1 MRNLKY
7 EKVLF
12 GFNPCSGLWGL
23 IDDSLAYEYVNEDI
37 FQTLFNFYANSLW
50 HKKVTCLTELSPLDI
65 LKLNHFYHFQYPM
78 EVYVPVIKYTG
89 YQKYNLILGLTQLF
103 NDEYEN
109 DTEFWHERNLRY
121 LTIYLGSE
129 IDDYSEVTKRQ
140 LYILENGGLILYGL
154 PNEAYHNSENRMLL
168 CDLLRLLI
176 NDSDL
181 CQRAI
186 DLILRHKKAS
196 VSFIERSLKL
206 NYEQS
211 IFIIQ
216 ELEKRQIIS
225 GPDHSGRRKIL
236 ISKNPAFFNFA

>member
-1 MRNLKY
+1 MHNLKY

-37 FQTLFNFYANSLW
+37 FQKLFDFYADLLW
-50 HKKVTCLTELSPLDI
+50 HKKVTCFTELSALDI
-65 LKLNHFYHFQYPM
+65 LKLDHFYHFQYRT
-78 EVYVPVIKYTG
+78 EVCVPIIKYTG

-109 DTEFWHERNLRY
+109 DTEFWHQRNLRY
-121 LTIYLGSE
+121 LTIYFGHK
-129 IDDYSEVTKRQ
+129 IDNYSEVTKRQ
-140 LYILENGGLILYGL
+140 LSILENGGLVLYGL
-154 PNEAYHNSENRMLL
+154 PNEACHNSENRMSLH
-168 CDLLRLLI
+168 DLFGLLI
-176 NDSDL
+176 HDPDL
-181 CQRAI
+181 CQQAI

-206 NYEQS
+206 NYEKAIS
-211 IFIIQ
+211 IIQ

-225 GPDHSGRRKIL
+225 EPDHRGRRKIL
-236 ISKNPAFFNFA
+236 ISKNSALSKFT